1 MKKVLVV
8 DNNPVLLKAISA
20 ILAREGCEVLTAKN
34 GLNALEILEN
44 FTPDIVF
51 TDLVMP
57 LIGGDQLCRI
67 IRSNPKLAEVFLVLI
82 SAVIL
87 EEKEQTLQSIDCDL
101 CIVKGSL
108 AEMRQHICQALRASD
123 DRSRISAR
131 KNGQP
136 ARHIPAGLSPSIVT
150 SELLSEKRHI
160 AEVIDNLSEGV
171 LELSWHGK
179 IVSINKAAMTILDC
193 RKEKMIGRPF
203 AELPWEEHRPDI
215 LAWIRD
221 QLVGGGMGRLEI
233 GETQPLRV
241 REKILT
247 VSLIPIR
254 EEASTFAVCIF
265 RDITRQF
272 LAEEQK
278 RELDEA
284 VRLIKQMDAMSCMA
298 GGFAHDFNN
307 LLTVICGNLDILVH
321 GQKEDGRVDSEAI
334 LDNAQRAAAVAVELV
349 KKISCFS
356 NFGII
361 SRENIRIG
369 GVVANAVDGYFRSHG
384 GDYDLILDGGESFVH
399 IDPSQI
405 EAALHNVLE
414 NAVEAAGDRE
424 IGIRVQDEEF
434 AVPTII
440 SGQYVPAGRY
450 SRVDIR
456 DQGPGIARDDTL
468 KIFDPYYSTKQRC
481 STKGMG
487 LGLTIVYAT
496 MRNHGGNVVVSSE
509 PGRGTTVSL
518 FLPVFK
524 QALPV
529 VRNRDGSRARTC
541 GVLLVE
547 GDKQLSE
554 IGRIMLEYLGYAA
567 TVAADGEAAVQA
579 LREGLER
586 DATRITIAIVDLPG
600 DDAEA
605 LGVCRLLHG
614 LDPDLKII
622 ASSASILDPAM
633 EDCRKYG
640 CVNTLPKPYS
650 MDSLNHVL
658 AALQS

>member
-254 EEASTFAVCIF
+254 EETSTFAVCIF

-384 GDYDLILDGGESFVH
+384 GDYDLGPGWGGEFRPYRSLP
-399 IDPSQI
+399 DRSGPAQRPGECGRGSRRP
-405 EAALHNVLE
+405 
-414 NAVEAAGDRE
+414 GDRDP
-424 IGIRVQDEEF
+424 G
-434 AVPTII
+434 
-440 SGQYVPAGRY
+440 AGRGV
-450 SRVDIR
+450 RRPDHHFRTVR
-456 DQGPGIARDDTL
+456 
-468 KIFDPYYSTKQRC
+468 
-481 STKGMG
+481 
-487 LGLTIVYAT
+487 
-496 MRNHGGNVVVSSE
+496 
-509 PGRGTTVSL
+509 PGRQIFAGGYPGSGTGDS
-518 FLPVFK
+518 
-524 QALPV
+524 
-529 VRNRDGSRARTC
+529 
-541 GVLLVE
+541 E
-547 GDKQLSE
+547 G
-554 IGRIMLEYLGYAA
+554 
-567 TVAADGEAAVQA
+567 
-579 LREGLER
+579 
-586 DATRITIAIVDLPG
+586 
-600 DDAEA
+600 
-605 LGVCRLLHG
+605 
-614 LDPDLKII
+614 
-622 ASSASILDPAM
+622 
-633 EDCRKYG
+633 
-640 CVNTLPKPYS
+640 
-650 MDSLNHVL
+650 
-658 AALQS
+658 

>member
-1 MKKVLVV
+1 MKKKVLVV
-8 DNNPVLLKAISA
+8 DNNPVLLKAVSA
-20 ILAREGCEVLTAKN
+20 ILAKEGCEVETAVN
-34 GLNALEILEN
+34 GLNALEILEG
-44 FTPDIVF
+44 FTPDLVF

-57 LIGGDQLCRI
+57 LIGGEQLCRI
-67 IRSNPKLAEVFLVLI
+67 IRSTPRLAEVFLVLI
-82 SAVIL
+82 SAIIL
-87 EEKEQTLQSIDCDL
+87 EEKEQTLQAIDCDL
-101 CIVKGSL
+101 CIAKGSL
-108 AEMRQHICQALRASD
+108 AEMRQHIRQALHTYDERGVT
-123 DRSRISAR
+123 AR
-131 KNGQP
+131 KCGQP
-136 ARHIPAGLSPSIVT
+136 ARHIPTGLSPSIVT
-150 SELLSEKRHI
+150 AELLSEKRHI
-160 AEVIDNLSEGV
+160 AEMIDNLSEGV
-171 LELSWHGK
+171 VELSWHGK
-179 IVSINKAAMTILDC
+179 IVAVNKAAMAILGC
-193 RKEKMIGRPF
+193 RKEEMIGRPF
-203 AELPWEEHRPDI
+203 SELLWEEHRQDI
-215 LAWIRD
+215 LDWIRD

-233 GETQPLRV
+233 GEDQPLRI

-247 VSLIPIR
+247 VSFIPIR

-284 VRLIKQMDAMSCMA
+284 IRLIKQMDAMSCMA

-307 LLTVICGNLDILVH
+307 LLTVICGNLDILIH
-321 GQKEDGRVDSEAI
+321 GQKEDGRVDNRAI
-334 LDNAQRAAAVAVELV
+334 LDHAQRAAAVAVELV

-356 NFGII
+356 NYGII

-369 GVVANAVDGYFRSHG
+369 GVVKNAVEGYFRSHCG
-384 GDYDLILDGGESFVH
+384 GYELVLDGGESFVH

-405 EAALHNVLE
+405 EAAVHNVLQ

-424 IGIRVQDEEF
+424 IRVHVQDVAF
-434 AVPTII
+434 AIPTVI

-450 SRVDIR
+450 SQVDIR
-456 DQGPGIARDDTL
+456 DQGPGIERDEIL
-468 KIFDPYYSTKQRC
+468 KIFDPYYSTKQRG

-509 PGRGTTVSL
+509 PGGGTTVSL
-518 FLPVFK
+518 FLPVFN
-524 QALPV
+524 QIHPV
-529 VRNRDGSRARTC
+529 ARNRDGSRARIC

-547 GDKQLSE
+547 EDEQLRE

-567 TVAADGEAAVQA
+567 TVAADGRTAVQA
-579 LREGLER
+579 FREGM
-586 DATRITIAIVDLPG
+586 AKGAARIAIAIVDMSG
-600 DDAEA
+600 SEEEA
-605 LGVCRLLHG
+605 LAICRLLHG
-614 LDPDLKII
+614 LDPGLKII

-640 CVNTLPKPYS
+640 CVNTLPKPYT

-658 AALQS
+658 AALLS